1 MTKLK
6 QIHRISIVSILL
18 LSASCKGD
26 TGAKNGSG
34 GQAGWA
40 SGGASGAASNTGGG
54 PSSTGGKDGGT
65 GGTGGSKTGGAGG
78 TATTG
83 GTGGSNTGGAGGTAA
98 TGGTGGSKTGG
109 AGGTTTTGGTGGSKT
124 GGAGGTAATGGT
136 GGSNTGGAGG
146 NNVGGLAGSRN
157 RVRAFLSGHSL
168 LDTPIDTYVV
178 DIATKK
184 GDDYKY
190 NVQNVVGSPIR
201 IRTRG
206 SNPLNNADFG
216 GYSLGK
222 NLNGTGMNVIN
233 ELRNP
238 ATLGQ
243 GEKYD
248 TLVITERHDL
258 PDSIQWESATSL
270 LRHYHDRLLAGNASA
285 QTSLYHCW
293 QSMNKDNPSAWLA
306 YEKAATPLW
315 ECIASKVNLTLE
327 ANNLPKA
334 VLNLP
339 ASKAMV
345 ALVERAMAGE
355 VPGVSGSTRE
365 KMNAF
370 FKDDVHLT
378 DLGSYFAASVIYSGL
393 FRKTPEGAAIPSGLA
408 QNTAV
413 YLQKLAWEQVQTYY
427 STPGAGERTMP
438 QCRTIAATACPLF
451 WTLMGDGGKA
461 GSCANFWNDANSANN
476 PFRWPDSQLVVWP
489 AP

>member
-1 MTKLK
+1 MLN
-6 QIHRISIVSILL
+6 QIHRISIVSFLL

-26 TGAKNGSG
+26 TGAGNGTG
-34 GQAGWA
+34 GQSGSA
-40 SGGASGAASNTGGG
+40 SGGAAGGLSNTGGG
-54 PSSTGGKDGGT
+54 SALTGGKSNVGGT
-65 GGTGGSKTGGAGG
+65 GGTGTGK
-78 TATTG
+78 TG
-83 GTGGSNTGGAGGTAA
+83 GTGTGQTGGTGGTAA

-109 AGGTTTTGGTGGSKT
+109 V
-124 GGAGGTAATGGT
+124 GGTAATGGT
-136 GGSNTGGAGG
+136 GGSKTGGMGG
-146 NNVGGLAGSRN
+146 TAATGGTGGSKTGGMGGTNVGGLAGSRT

-168 LDTPIDTYVV
+168 LDSPIDTYVV

-184 GDDYKY
+184 GDDYRY
-190 NVQNVVGSPIR
+190 NLQNIVGSPIR

-206 SNPLNNADFG
+206 SNPLSNADFG
-216 GYSLGK
+216 GYRLGK

-233 ELRNP
+233 ELRTP

-258 PDSIQWESATSL
+258 PDSIQWESTTSL
-270 LRHYHDRLLAGNASA
+270 LRHYHDRLLAGNASG

-315 ECIASKVNLTLE
+315 ECVASKVNLTLE

-345 ALVERAMAGE
+345 VLVERAIAGE

-370 FKDDVHLT
+370 FADDVHLT
-378 DLGSYFAASVIYSGL
+378 NLGAYFAASVIYSGL
-393 FRKTPEGAAIPSGLA
+393 FRKTPEGAAIPNGLA

-413 YLQKLAWEQVQTYY
+413 YLQKLAWEQVQMYY
-427 STPGAGERTMP
+427 NTPGAGERTMP

-451 WTLMGDGGKA
+451 WTLMGDAGKA
-461 GSCANFWNDANSANN
+461 ASCANFWNDANSANN

-489 AP
+489 EP